1 MLLFAIAAMFPV
13 VLRGQPK
20 KFVTL
25 TTATFRIRYD
35 RTLNAPEIEKLGKL
49 LEKTYGAYR
58 SKFGLSDHRTIEVY
72 ALSSGNRVHT
82 ESRSRAF
89 DDAVF
94 RDGTIYLDARAVLRS
109 DTAVHNPAARVV
121 SESVLDALKGCP
133 RWLIEVYG
141 IHAGKEVDRFGSPA
155 RLSVSTFSDL
165 NEDYLRAETAND
177 LREINAKLAATARFL
192 IDRYGEKKL
201 EDLYSQFKRG
211 VSLEDAFEATFG
223 EKMSVIEKA
232 WAASLRSPPKG

>member
-1 MLLFAIAAMFPV
+1 MRRRSSQAAAMLLFAIAAMFPV

-20 KFVTL
+20 KFATL

-35 RTLNAPEIEKLGKL
+35 RTFSAPEIEKLGKL

-133 RWLIEVYG
+133 RWLIEVY
-141 IHAGKEVDRFGSPA
+141 
-155 RLSVSTFSDL
+155 
-165 NEDYLRAETAND
+165 
-177 LREINAKLAATARFL
+177 
-192 IDRYGEKKL
+192 
-201 EDLYSQFKRG
+201 
-211 VSLEDAFEATFG
+211 
-223 EKMSVIEKA
+223 
-232 WAASLRSPPKG
+232 